1 MPAWSAIFIDTCIFQ
16 GQAFDFKSPQL
27 EALVAAS
34 KGTGIKLLLPHPV
47 RLEIT
52 RHIEE
57 QTTSAV
63 SALKTAR
70 REHPFLR
77 ELSGYPHSRVELDEA
92 RRQIRQ
98 KIHRGWTSFL
108 KKFEVVELDYSTIDL
123 SEIMGWYDRQE
134 PPFGPGDKR
143 KEFPDAFAFAALR
156 NYARKNDTNIAVV
169 SADND
174 LLSACETVPELH
186 HFPTLASLTDSL
198 LKEDDRFDAALKVA
212 KAAIEELNKRIAHDF
227 PDRGFYHEID
237 PDGNSHVDDVE
248 VGEVEIDSE
257 DFNIIGL
264 GHEAFTVSFRATV
277 KFSAFAK
284 HVDADSWVNMG
295 DGDIMYRHSCEGK
308 IEEET
313 DIGCVA
319 RIATDAQW
327 EKVKKLVS
335 LKIEDDMIIVTAS
348 APQVDD
354 RDDYDNHHG

>member
-1 MPAWSAIFIDTCIFQ
+1 MPAWSAIFIDTCIFDAQ
-16 GQAFDFKSPQL
+16 RFDFRSSQI
-27 EALVAAS
+27 EALVAAT
-34 KGTGIKLLLPHPV
+34 KRTGIKLLLPHPV
-47 RLEIT
+47 LLEIE

-57 QTTSAV
+57 QTARAV
-63 SALKTAR
+63 AALKSAR
-70 REHPFLR
+70 RDHPFLR
-77 ELSGYPHSRVELDEA
+77 ELTGFPHSRDDQENA
-92 RRQIRQ
+92 RRHIEG
-98 KIHRGWTSFL
+98 KIERGWLGFR
-108 KKFEVVELDYSTIDL
+108 KNFEIVELDYSTLDL

-156 NYARKNDTNIAVV
+156 NYARKHDTNIAVV

-174 LLSACETVPELH
+174 LLRACEKVPELH

-198 LKEDDRFDAALKVA
+198 LKEDDHFDAALKVA
-212 KAAIEELNKRIAHDF
+212 EAAIEELKKRIAHDF

-237 PDGNSHVDDVE
+237 PDGNSYVEDVE
-248 VGEVEIDSE
+248 VDEVEIDAE

-295 DGDIMYRHSCEGK
+295 DGDIMYCHRCEGT

-313 DIGCVA
+313 EIDCIA
-319 RIATDAQW
+319 RIATDSKWRKA
-327 EKVKKLVS
+327 KKLVS
-335 LKIEDDMIIVTAS
+335 LKIEDELITVHAA
-348 APQVDD
+348 APQVDEHD
-354 RDDYDNHHG
+354 YNRD